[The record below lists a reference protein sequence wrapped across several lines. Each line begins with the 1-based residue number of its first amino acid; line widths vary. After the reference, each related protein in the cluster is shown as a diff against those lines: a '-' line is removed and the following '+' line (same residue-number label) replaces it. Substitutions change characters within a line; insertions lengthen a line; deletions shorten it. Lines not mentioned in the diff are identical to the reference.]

1 MLGLL
6 LEPIL
11 IALRWLG
18 VSVVPWLISG
28 AISAIVGRIL
38 LAVAYFSAVSVAANY
53 VVSLASSQLSGV
65 PGNIFAGVQYFGVFT
80 AISVVISA
88 YFFKLALKSAFVSK
102 IT

>member
-6 LEPIL
+6 IQPIL
-11 IALRWLG
+11 LALRWLG
-18 VSVVPWLISG
+18 VSIVPWLISG
-28 AISAIVGRIL
+28 AISAVVGRIL

-65 PGNIFAGVQYFGVFT
+65 PANIFNGVQYFGVLT
-80 AISVVISA
+80 AISIVISA
-88 YFFKLALKSAFVSK
+88 YMFKLALKSAFVSK